1 VFRLKIRYAQEDK
14 ATCVLISWIHPRGS
28 ETVIEEG
35 NAKALKEVSAV
46 AGRHRFC
53 RKRQA

>member
-1 VFRLKIRYAQEDK
+1 MFRLKIRYAQEDK